1 VAEGEFRLR
10 VAYVKTGR
18 LRWLSHLEVIHAL
31 ERGVRRADLPYA
43 VTRGFAPHI
52 KIAFGPALPVG
63 TAGEKEYY
71 DIWLTRYTDASRLL
85 MSLRNAMPDGL
96 APISAAFVAD
106 SKSSLAATLTIAR
119 YKVEVDGKESS
130 AEEVRAALKRFVD
143 SGTFSMTHKGKQKV
157 FDLARSLPE
166 ETRVS
171 ESAGGSEVELTVRIG
186 PEGSLR
192 PEALVRTALEAA
204 SLDASVAHT
213 TRTDILVEQEEGS
226 WACPL

>member
-10 VAYVKTGR
+10 VRYAKVGR

-31 ERGVRRADLPYA
+31 ERGVRRAGLRYA
-43 VTRGFAPHI
+43 VTRGYSPHM
-52 KIAFGPALPVG
+52 KVAFGPALPVG

-71 DIWLTRYTDASRLL
+71 DIWLTRYTDARELL
-85 MSLRNAMPDGL
+85 VFLDNAMPAEL
-96 APISAAFVAD
+96 APTSAAFVAE
-106 SKSSLAATLTIAR
+106 SEPSLAAALTIAHYR
-119 YKVEVDGKESS
+119 VEVDGKESS
-130 AEEVRAALKRFVD
+130 AEEVRVALKRFVE
-143 SGTFSMTHKGKQKV
+143 SGTFAVTHKGKQKV
-157 FDLARSLPE
+157 FDLARSLPK

-204 SLDASVAHT
+204 SLDASIAHV

-226 WACPL
+226 WVCPL